1 MLDAKRKYFTFFSL
15 VVRFSFCQYPF
26 IISIAAKK
34 VIIQRDSEQQMISIA
49 RVSHLVVNVCVSS
62 IGIL

>member
-1 MLDAKRKYFTFFSL
+1 MLERKYLIFFSL
-15 VVRFSFCQYPF
+15 VRFSFCQYPF

-49 RVSHLVVNVCVSS
+49 RVSPSMLNVYVSS

>member
-1 MLDAKRKYFTFFSL
+1 MLAAKNEILSFFFLLSF
-15 VVRFSFCQYPF
+15 RFSFCQYPF

-49 RVSHLVVNVCVSS
+49 RVSHFMINGCV
-62 IGIL
+62 

>member
-1 MLDAKRKYFTFFSL
+1 MLVAKNEILSFFL
-15 VVRFSFCQYPF
+15 LLFRFSFCQYPF

-49 RVSHLVVNVCVSS
+49 RVSHFVISGFV
-62 IGIL
+62 

>member
-1 MLDAKRKYFTFFSL
+1 MLDAKKGMFYLFFSSF
-15 VVRFSFCQYPF
+15 RFSFCQHPF

-49 RVSHLVVNVCVSS
+49 RVSNLVINGFV
-62 IGIL
+62 

>member
-1 MLDAKRKYFTFFSL
+1 MLKRQYFIFFSL

-49 RVSHLVVNVCVSS
+49 RVSHLVINVCVSP
-62 IGIL
+62 IGVV